1 MIDDC
6 YKGLSIKFIKKI
18 FKKYYIE
25 KGFLIILKMMIV
37 IIVRNQLE
45 QFK

>member
-6 YKGLSIKFIKKI
+6 YKGLSRKFMKKI
-18 FKKYYIE
+18 FQKYYME
-25 KGFLIILKMMIV
+25 KRFLIILKMMID